1 MTPITSSRNENN
13 LHDFYKY
20 SNTKRSRWRQSSRS
34 FYNSSPCPFERRL
47 RFPPG
52 TKPRTFAPARLHSS
66 PIFVQALFVALV
78 CFSITRGCDSLRY
91 RRRRRWRLI
100 QTQTRPGQV
109 CSVSAFARFS
119 AFPTVRKLTCLRG
132 ILRRSN
138 IGREPRGREDPPPP
152 LSPFAATFL
161 CTVNA
166 YGKSERKGELSI
178 HKVPRSRHPHPLCI
192 SSEMKIFTLLYTPLG
207 VFPGAK
213 QPLIFFV
220 HEIPI
225 IMVRNEIVN

>member
-1 MTPITSSRNENN
+1 MRFLLALSAAAAAAADP
-13 LHDFYKY
+13 DVD
-20 SNTKRSRWRQSSRS
+20 
-34 FYNSSPCPFERRL
+34 SPRASLQRIRFCPFL
-47 RFPPG
+47 RFSNCTETDVPPRNFTAIEHRQRATG
-52 TKPRTFAPARLHSS
+52 EGGPS
-66 PIFVQALFVALV
+66 
-78 CFSITRGCDSLRY
+78 
-91 RRRRRWRLI
+91 
-100 QTQTRPGQV
+100 
-109 CSVSAFARFS
+109 
-119 AFPTVRKLTCLRG
+119 
-132 ILRRSN
+132 
-138 IGREPRGREDPPPP
+138 PP
-152 LSPFAATFL
+152 LPPFAATFL

-225 IMVRNEIVN
+225 IMLRNEIVN